1 MQAKQLHLLLNCITI
16 LDPLYQLAFHMKV
29 PMTWKV
35 QNKNMFHNVSYGKHK
50 KTEIFKMGV
59 QYQYI
64 FNPFCL
70 YGSSIYIYPSSV
82 VAVMWARVNASFN

>member
-50 KTEIFKMGV
+50 KTEVFRWESNTNISLIHFVYMV
-59 QYQYI
+59 VP
-64 FNPFCL
+64 N
-70 YGSSIYIYPSSV
+70 IYIHPQSPLSCGP
-82 VAVMWARVNASFN
+82 A